1 MKSFKLTN
9 FTAILAFSAALSC
22 ATILSGTSQVVSID
36 SNVPGAEVK
45 IEGNVVGV
53 TPFSAKIP
61 RQKEAVAIVS
71 QEGYVAQPIT
81 LTTSFNPVATL
92 SIFWDLT
99 TTDFLSGAAWEYAPN
114 SYYANLKPADMS
126 SLDFKRETSAKAF
139 AMTYFGDLQTELRAG
154 DGPLLNAFRD
164 EFFQSHTLQQ
174 LVQELN
180 ALNHRNAVAF
190 GEAVGDLISA

>member
-1 MKSFKLTN
+1 MKSFTFIN
-9 FTAILAFSAALSC
+9 ATAALVLSTALSC

-53 TPFSAKIP
+53 TPFSGKIP

-71 QEGYVAQPIT
+71 SGGYVAQPIT

-114 SYYANLKPADMS
+114 SYYANLKPADVS
-126 SLDFKRETSAKAF
+126 SLDFQRESSAKAF

-154 DGPLLNAFRD
+154 EGPLLNAFR
-164 EFFQSHTLQQ
+164 EEYFQSYSLEQ
-174 LVQELN
+174 LVQEMKQLSH
-180 ALNHRNAVAF
+180 LDAVSF
-190 GEAVGDLISA
+190 GESVGDLLST